1 MGATAPER
9 QPMSLTYRLAARMAH
24 ARPHWFEHEK
34 EGTPWRQI
42 ERDRLAWT
50 LTSRTSAADLGAAR
64 SAHRADIDRTAA
76 LARLL
81 ASDWLPAHAIEYLD
95 N

>member
-1 MGATAPER
+1 
-9 QPMSLTYRLAARMAH
+9 MSLTYRLAARMAH
-24 ARPHWFEHEK
+24 ARPLWFEHAK

-81 ASDWLPAHAIEYLD
+81 ACDWLPARAIEYLD
-95 N
+95 D